1 MKKCVQC
8 GAMLPDEAALCP
20 YCAAS
25 QVERHV
31 VSPPRRINRFR
42 LRRTVM
48 AVVVTVSLV
57 GSAAAIVLGTRAIRE
72 KERQEAE
79 AAALAAQ
86 QEQQEQEPVEST
98 DPLTA
103 LLESLAIPEEAEPT
117 PLPGDVAEG
126 AEYPYYLEYTAENG
140 QVYLLFA
147 GMPEVY
153 NEAPAPKGRWKGW
166 TIEGGQCGTTMVLCA
181 KRPGEQPC
189 SREFDA
195 LVASYRLEEV
205 SGNAAVWL
213 EISSLENW
221 YHYFD
226 DTLQSYLASAIGPAG
241 RAVLRWTVEMKN
253 GDILYLDQVMDI
265 SNMDEVV
272 IDSTVAPMEDAPSLQ
287 RVIDA
292 VEPLSLT
299 ERYNVILH
307 LPAAIYTESIH
318 FRGDLDVIG
327 RGEET
332 VFAAGA
338 TVEPTVAELMLR
350 DVTFAGPGS
359 GVGLAA
365 LRPVILMGCRF
376 SGWDTAISVKRF
388 TTIGADFC
396 LFMDNTVGVEIDSL
410 FEGRQVLGV
419 CELYRNETAVRVIHM
434 SRDNSMWINK
444 CIFGENG
451 TDIDNPEDYY
461 IDTTMC
467 KFT

>member
-8 GAMLPDEAALCP
+8 GADLPDGASLCP

-25 QVERHV
+25 QVERHT

-42 LRRTVM
+42 LRRVIMT
-48 AVVVTVSLV
+48 AVVTASLV
-57 GSAAAIVLGTRAIRE
+57 GSAVAIVLGVRAIRE
-72 KERQEAE
+72 KERREAE
-79 AAALAAQ
+79 AAALAEQ
-86 QEQQEQEPVEST
+86 QAMQEQEAERA
-98 DPLTA
+98 DPLDA
-103 LLESLAIPEEAEPT
+103 LLESLAIPEEVQPT
-117 PLPGDVAEG
+117 PVPGDVAEG
-126 AEYPYYLEYTAENG
+126 AEYPYYIEYTAENG

-147 GMPEVY
+147 GMPQIY
-153 NEAPAPKGRWKGW
+153 NDAPAPKGRWEGW
-166 TIEGGQCGTTMVLCA
+166 AAEGGQCGTTMMLCA
-181 KRPGEQPC
+181 KRPGELPC
-189 SREFDA
+189 PREFDA
-195 LVASYRLEEV
+195 LVASYRLEDV

-213 EISSLENW
+213 EPSSLNNW
-221 YHYFD
+221 YHYSD
-226 DTLQSYLASAIGPAG
+226 DLLQSYLANAIGPAG

-253 GDILYLDQVMDI
+253 GDVIYLDQVMDVSLTKEI
-265 SNMDEVV
+265 
-272 IDSTVAPMEDAPSLQ
+272 TVDGAIAPMDDAAALQ

-299 ERYNVILH
+299 ERYAVTLH

-318 FRGDLDVIG
+318 FRGNLTVTG

-332 VFAAGA
+332 VFTAGA
-338 TVEPTVAELMLR
+338 TVEDTAPQIFLR
-350 DVTFAGPGS
+350 DVTFEGQG

-365 LRPVILMGCRF
+365 LRPVLLMGCRF
-376 SGWDTAISVKRF
+376 SGWDTAVSVKRF

-396 LFMDNTVGVEIDSL
+396 LFTDNTVGVEIDSL

-419 CELYRNETAVRVIHM
+419 CELYRNETAVRVVHM

-451 TDIDNPEDYY
+451 TDIDNPEDYD
-461 IDTTMC
+461 IDMTMC

>member
-8 GAMLPDEAALCP
+8 GADLPDGASLCP

-25 QVERHV
+25 QVTRRV
-31 VSPPRRINRFR
+31 AMPPRRTNRFR
-42 LRRTVM
+42 LWRAVM
-48 AVVVTVSLV
+48 AILVTVSLV

-86 QEQQEQEPVEST
+86 QAQQEAVENT
-98 DPLTA
+98 DPLDA

-205 SGNAAVWL
+205 TGNAAVWL
-213 EISSLENW
+213 EMSSLNNW
-221 YHYFD
+221 YHYSD
-226 DTLQSYLASAIGPAG
+226 DLLQSYLANAIGPAG

-272 IDSTVAPMEDAPSLQ
+272 IDSTVAPMEDTASLQ

-307 LPAAIYTESIH
+307 LPAAIYTESVH
-318 FRGDLDVIG
+318 FRGDLTVTG

-332 VFAAGA
+332 VFTAGA
-338 TVEPTVAELMLR
+338 TVEDTAPQIVLR
-350 DVTFAGPGS
+350 DVTFEGQG

-365 LRPVILMGCRF
+365 LRPVLLMGCRF
-376 SGWDTAISVKRF
+376 SGWDTAVSVKRF

-396 LFMDNTVGVEIDSL
+396 LFTDNTVGVEIDSL

-419 CELYRNETAVRVIHM
+419 CELYRNETAVRVVHM

-451 TDIDNPEDYY
+451 TDIDNPEDYN
-461 IDTTMC
+461 IDMTMC

>member
-8 GAMLPDEAALCP
+8 GADLPDGASLCP

-25 QVERHV
+25 QVERHT

-42 LRRTVM
+42 LRRVIMT
-48 AVVVTVSLV
+48 AVVTASLV
-57 GSAAAIVLGTRAIRE
+57 GSAVAIVLGVRAIRE
-72 KERQEAE
+72 KERREAE

-86 QEQQEQEPVEST
+86 QAQQEAVENT
-98 DPLTA
+98 DPLDA
-103 LLESLAIPEEAEPT
+103 LLESLAVSESEPVT

-126 AEYPYYLEYTAENG
+126 AEYPYYIEYTAENG

-147 GMPEVY
+147 GMPQIY
-153 NEAPAPKGRWKGW
+153 NDAPAPKGRWEGW
-166 TIEGGQCGTTMVLCA
+166 AAEGGQCGTTMVLCA

-189 SREFDA
+189 PREFDA
-195 LVASYRLEEV
+195 LVVSYRLEDV

-213 EISSLENW
+213 EPSSLNNW
-221 YHYFD
+221 YHYSD
-226 DTLQSYLASAIGPAG
+226 DLLQSYLANAIGPAG

-253 GDILYLDQVMDI
+253 GDVIYLDQVMDVSLTKEI
-265 SNMDEVV
+265 
-272 IDSTVAPMEDAPSLQ
+272 TVDGTIAPMDDAAALQ

-318 FRGDLDVIG
+318 FRGNLTVTG

-338 TVEPTVAELMLR
+338 TVEDTAPQIVLR
-350 DVTFAGPGS
+350 DVTFEGQG

-376 SGWDTAISVKRF
+376 SGWDTAVSVKRF

-396 LFMDNTVGVEIDSL
+396 LFTDNTVGVEIDSL
-410 FEGRQVLGV
+410 FEGMQVLGV
-419 CELYRNETAVRVIHM
+419 CELYRNETAVRVVHM

-444 CIFGENG
+444 CVFGENG
-451 TDIDNPEDYY
+451 TDIDNPEDYN
-461 IDTTMC
+461 IDMTMC
-467 KFT
+467 RFT

>member
-1 MKKCVQC
+1 M
-8 GAMLPDEAALCP
+8 
-20 YCAAS
+20 
-25 QVERHV
+25 
-31 VSPPRRINRFR
+31 
-42 LRRTVM
+42 
-48 AVVVTVSLV
+48 
-57 GSAAAIVLGTRAIRE
+57 
-72 KERQEAE
+72 
-79 AAALAAQ
+79 
-86 QEQQEQEPVEST
+86 
-98 DPLTA
+98 
-103 LLESLAIPEEAEPT
+103 
-117 PLPGDVAEG
+117 
-126 AEYPYYLEYTAENG
+126 
-140 QVYLLFA
+140 LFA

-153 NEAPAPKGRWKGW
+153 NDAPAPKGRWEGW
-166 TIEGGQCGTTMVLCA
+166 AIEGGQCGTTMVLCA

-195 LVASYRLEEV
+195 LVASYRLEDV

-213 EISSLENW
+213 ETSSLNNW
-221 YHYFD
+221 YQYSD
-226 DTLQSYLASAIGPAG
+226 DLLQSYLANAIGPAG

-253 GDILYLDQVMDI
+253 GDILYLDQVMEI
-265 SNMDEVV
+265 SKMDEVV
-272 IDSTVAPMEDAPSLQ
+272 IDSTVAPMDDAAALQ

-299 ERYNVILH
+299 SRYNVILH

-338 TVEPTVAELMLR
+338 TVEDTAPQIVLR
-350 DVTFAGPGS
+350 DVTFEGQG

-376 SGWDTAISVKRF
+376 SGWDTAVSVKRF

-396 LFMDNTVGVEIDSL
+396 LFTDNTVGVEIDSL

-419 CELYRNETAVRVIHM
+419 CELRRNETAVRVVHM

-444 CIFGENG
+444 CVFGENG
-451 TDIDNPEDYY
+451 TDIDNPEDYN
-461 IDTTMC
+461 IDMTMC

>member
-8 GAMLPDEAALCP
+8 GADLPDGASLCP
-20 YCAAS
+20 YCTAS
-25 QVERHV
+25 QVARHT

-42 LRRTVM
+42 LRRVIMT
-48 AVVVTVSLV
+48 AVVTASLV
-57 GSAAAIVLGTRAIRE
+57 GSAVAIVLGVRAIRE
-72 KERQEAE
+72 KERREAE
-79 AAALAAQ
+79 AAALAALEAQ
-86 QEQQEQEPVEST
+86 QEAMENT
-98 DPLTA
+98 DPLDA

-126 AEYPYYLEYTAENG
+126 AEYPYYIEYTAEDG
-140 QVYLLFA
+140 QTYLLFA

-153 NEAPAPKGRWKGW
+153 NEAPAPKGRWEGW
-166 TIEGGQCGTTMVLCA
+166 AIEGGQCGTTMVLCA
-181 KRPGEQPC
+181 KRPGELPC
-189 SREFDA
+189 PREFDA
-195 LVASYRLEEV
+195 LVASYRLEDV

-213 EISSLENW
+213 EPSSLNNW
-221 YHYFD
+221 YHYSD
-226 DTLQSYLASAIGPAG
+226 DLLQSYLANAIGPAG

-272 IDSTVAPMEDAPSLQ
+272 IDSTVAPMEDAAALQ

-299 ERYNVILH
+299 ERYNVILQ
-307 LPAAIYTESIH
+307 LPAATYTESIH
-318 FRGDLDVIG
+318 FRGNLTVTG

-332 VFAAGA
+332 VFTAGA
-338 TVEPTVAELMLR
+338 TVEDTAPQIVLR
-350 DVTFAGPGS
+350 DVTFEGQG

-396 LFMDNTVGVEIDSL
+396 LFTDNTVGVEIDSL
-410 FEGRQVLGV
+410 FEGMQVLGV
-419 CELYRNETAVRVIHM
+419 CELYRNETAVRVVHM
-434 SRDNSMWINK
+434 SRGNSMWINK
-444 CIFGENG
+444 CVFGENG
-451 TDIDNPEDYY
+451 TDIDNPEDYN
-461 IDTTMC
+461 IDMTMC

>member
-8 GAMLPDEAALCP
+8 GADLPDGASLCP

-25 QVERHV
+25 QVERHT

-42 LRRTVM
+42 LRRVIMT
-48 AVVVTVSLV
+48 AVVTASLV
-57 GSAAAIVLGTRAIRE
+57 GSAVAIVLGVRAIRE
-72 KERQEAE
+72 KERREAE
-79 AAALAAQ
+79 AAALAALEAQ
-86 QEQQEQEPVEST
+86 QEAVENT
-98 DPLTA
+98 DPLDA
-103 LLESLAIPEEAEPT
+103 LLESLAVSESEPVT

-126 AEYPYYLEYTAENG
+126 AEYPYYIEYTAENG

-153 NEAPAPKGRWKGW
+153 NEAPAPKGRWEGW
-166 TIEGGQCGTTMVLCA
+166 AIEGGQCGTAMVLCA

-195 LVASYRLEEV
+195 LVASYRLEDV

-213 EISSLENW
+213 ETSSLNNW
-221 YHYFD
+221 YQYSD
-226 DTLQSYLASAIGPAG
+226 DLLQSYLANAIGPAG

-265 SNMDEVV
+265 SNMDEIV
-272 IDSTVAPMEDAPSLQ
+272 IDSTVAPMDDAASLQ

-318 FRGDLDVIG
+318 FRGNLTVTG

-332 VFAAGA
+332 VFTAGA
-338 TVEPTVAELMLR
+338 IVEDTAPQIVLR
-350 DVTFAGPGS
+350 DVTFEGQG

-376 SGWDTAISVKRF
+376 SGWDTAVSVKRF

-396 LFMDNTVGVEIDSL
+396 LFTDNTVGVEIDSL
-410 FEGRQVLGV
+410 FEGMQVLGV
-419 CELYRNETAVRVIHM
+419 CELYRNETAVRVVHM
-434 SRDNSMWINK
+434 SRGNSMWINK
-444 CIFGENG
+444 CVFGENG
-451 TDIDNPEDYY
+451 TDIDNPEDYN
-461 IDTTMC
+461 IDMTMC

>member
-8 GAMLPDEAALCP
+8 GADLPDGASLCP

-25 QVERHV
+25 QVERHT

-42 LRRTVM
+42 LRRVIMT
-48 AVVVTVSLV
+48 AVVTASLV
-57 GSAAAIVLGTRAIRE
+57 GSAVAIVLGVRAIRE
-72 KERQEAE
+72 KERREAE

-86 QEQQEQEPVEST
+86 QAQQEAVENT
-98 DPLTA
+98 DPLDA
-103 LLESLAIPEEAEPT
+103 LLESLAVSESEPVT

-126 AEYPYYLEYTAENG
+126 AEYPYYMEYTAEDG

-153 NEAPAPKGRWKGW
+153 NEAPAPKGRWEGW
-166 TIEGGQCGTTMVLCA
+166 AAEGGQCGTTMVLCA
-181 KRPGEQPC
+181 KRPGELPC
-189 SREFDA
+189 PREFDA
-195 LVASYRLEEV
+195 LVASYRLEDV

-213 EISSLENW
+213 EPSSLNNW
-221 YHYFD
+221 YHYSD
-226 DTLQSYLASAIGPAG
+226 DLLQSYLANAIGPVG

-253 GDILYLDQVMDI
+253 GDVIYLDQVMDVSLTKEI
-265 SNMDEVV
+265 
-272 IDSTVAPMEDAPSLQ
+272 TVDGTIAPMDDAAALQ

-299 ERYNVILH
+299 GRYNVILH

-318 FRGDLDVIG
+318 FRGNLTVTG

-338 TVEPTVAELMLR
+338 TVEDTAPQIVLR
-350 DVTFAGPGS
+350 DVTFEGQG

-388 TTIGADFC
+388 TIIGADFC
-396 LFMDNTVGVEIDSL
+396 LFTDNTVGVEIDSL
-410 FEGRQVLGV
+410 FEGMQVLGV
-419 CELYRNETAVRVIHM
+419 CELYRNETAVRVVHM

-444 CIFGENG
+444 CVFGENG
-451 TDIDNPEDYY
+451 TDIDNPEDYN
-461 IDTTMC
+461 IDMTMC
-467 KFT
+467 RFT

>member
-8 GAMLPDEAALCP
+8 GADLPDGASLCP

-25 QVERHV
+25 QVERHT

-42 LRRTVM
+42 LRRVIMT
-48 AVVVTVSLV
+48 AVVTASLV
-57 GSAAAIVLGTRAIRE
+57 GSAVAIVLGVRAIRE
-72 KERQEAE
+72 KERREAE
-79 AAALAAQ
+79 AAALAALEAQ
-86 QEQQEQEPVEST
+86 QEAVENT
-98 DPLTA
+98 DPLDA
-103 LLESLAIPEEAEPT
+103 LLESLAVSESEPVT

-126 AEYPYYLEYTAENG
+126 AEYPYYIEYTAENG

-147 GMPEVY
+147 GMPQIY
-153 NEAPAPKGRWKGW
+153 NDAPAPKGRWEGW
-166 TIEGGQCGTTMVLCA
+166 AIEGGQCGTTMVLCA
-181 KRPGEQPC
+181 KRPGELPC
-189 SREFDA
+189 PREFDA
-195 LVASYRLEEV
+195 LVASYRLEDV

-213 EISSLENW
+213 EPSSLNNW
-221 YHYFD
+221 YHYSD
-226 DTLQSYLASAIGPAG
+226 DLLQSYLANAIGPAG

-272 IDSTVAPMEDAPSLQ
+272 IDSTVAPMEDTAALQ

-318 FRGDLDVIG
+318 FRGNLTVTG

-332 VFAAGA
+332 VFTAGA
-338 TVEPTVAELMLR
+338 IVEDTAPQIVLR
-350 DVTFAGPGS
+350 DVTFEGQG

-365 LRPVILMGCRF
+365 LRPVLLMGCRF

-396 LFMDNTVGVEIDSL
+396 LFTDNTVGVEIDSL
-410 FEGRQVLGV
+410 FEGRQTLGV
-419 CELYRNETAVRVIHM
+419 CELYRNETAVRVVHM
-434 SRDNSMWINK
+434 SRGNSMWINK
-444 CIFGENG
+444 CVFGENG
-451 TDIDNPEDYY
+451 TDIDNPEDYN
-461 IDTTMC
+461 IDMTMC

>member
-8 GAMLPDEAALCP
+8 GADLPDGASLCP

-25 QVERHV
+25 QVERHT

-42 LRRTVM
+42 LWRTVM
-48 AVVVTVSLV
+48 AILVTVSLV
-57 GSAAAIVLGTRAIRE
+57 GSATAIVLGTRAIRE

-79 AAALAAQ
+79 AAALAALEAQ
-86 QEQQEQEPVEST
+86 QEAVENT
-98 DPLTA
+98 DPLDA

-153 NEAPAPKGRWKGW
+153 NEAPAPKGWWKGW

-195 LVASYRLEEV
+195 LVASYRLEEMT
-205 SGNAAVWL
+205 GNAAVWL
-213 EISSLENW
+213 EMSSLENW

-226 DTLQSYLASAIGPAG
+226 DTLQSYLANAIGPAG

-272 IDSTVAPMEDAPSLQ
+272 IDSAVASMEDTASLQ

-318 FRGDLDVIG
+318 FRGNLTVTG

-332 VFAAGA
+332 VFTAGA
-338 TVEPTVAELMLR
+338 IVEDTAPQIVLR
-350 DVTFAGPGS
+350 DVTFEGHG

-388 TTIGADFC
+388 TIIGADFC
-396 LFMDNTVGVEIDSL
+396 LFTDNTVGVEIDSL
-410 FEGRQVLGV
+410 FEGRQTLGV
-419 CELYRNETAVRVIHM
+419 CELYRNETAVRVVHM

-451 TDIDNPEDYY
+451 TDIDNPEDYD
-461 IDTTMC
+461 IDMTMC